1 MRRFVLLASAVV
13 TAAVLCCG
21 SPRAQV
27 PAPEPETGT
36 EVSGSTASNEG
47 VSPLGTF
54 SKDELVKELKA
65 AAIRLPLAAVLGA
78 VLALRPKRRG
88 TPPRRPPVVETQ
100 IVLAIVGAAIM
111 LVVGVSLA
119 RAFGIVGVAS
129 LVRYRSKI
137 DDPKD
142 AGVMLSALAV
152 GLASGAGLYA
162 LAIVSTL
169 FLFLVLLI
177 IESLEPRERVFS
189 LTVKLG
195 KETTALRPKVETV
208 LRRVKAD
215 YELRSVSE
223 EEVVYQITAPAA
235 IQTDRVS
242 RMLTALS
249 PDGKGAVEWT
259 EGAKGK
265 GK

>member
-27 PAPEPETGT
+27 PAPDPETGT

-119 RAFGIVGVAS
+119 RAVGIVGVAS
-129 LVRYRSKI
+129 
-137 DDPKD
+137 
-142 AGVMLSALAV
+142 
-152 GLASGAGLYA
+152 LYA